1 MSFKFKGLSPA
12 QKMRS
17 RRIYDKEVE
26 KVAASNTSTSLI
38 ESFLALV
45 CETLYDEFGWG
56 DVRLNRF
63 RERLMNKLDCINT
76 DLVDFEDIR
85 ANMNVQTIVVKNK
98 KVYKIDDDLREIKK
112 KEIEEMKA
120 RRKRA

>member
-38 ESFLALV
+38 ESFWALV

-56 DVRLNRF
+56 DIRLNRF
-63 RERLMNKLDCINT
+63 RDRLMNKLDCINT

-85 ANMNVQTIVVKNK
+85 ANMNIQTIVIQDK
-98 KVYKIDDDLREIKK
+98 KVYKIDEDLREIKK

>member
-63 RERLMNKLDCINT
+63 RKRLMNKLDCINT

-85 ANMNVQTIVVKNK
+85 ANMNIQTIVIQDK
-98 KVYKIDDDLREIKK
+98 KVYKIDEDLRELKK
-112 KEIEEMKA
+112 KEI
-120 RRKRA
+120 

>member
-56 DVRLNRF
+56 DIRLNRF
-63 RERLMNKLDCINT
+63 KDRLQNKLDCINT

-85 ANMNVQTIVVKNK
+85 ANMNIQTIVVQDK
-98 KVYKIDDDLREIKK
+98 KVYKIDEDLRELKK
-112 KEIEEMKA
+112 KEIDEMKA

>member
-26 KVAASNTSTSLI
+26 KVAASNTSASLI

-56 DVRLNRF
+56 DIRLNRF
-63 RERLMNKLDCINT
+63 KDRLQNKLDCINT

-85 ANMNVQTIVVKNK
+85 ANMNVQTIVVKDK
-98 KVYKIDDDLREIKK
+98 KVYKIDEDLRELKK
-112 KEIEEMKA
+112 KEIDEMKA

>member
-63 RERLMNKLDCINT
+63 KDRLQNKLDCINT

-85 ANMNVQTIVVKNK
+85 ANMNIQTIVVKDK

>member
-56 DVRLNRF
+56 DIRLNRF
-63 RERLMNKLDCINT
+63 KDKLQNKLDCINT

-85 ANMNVQTIVVKNK
+85 TNMNVQTIVVQDK
-98 KVYKIDDDLREIKK
+98 KVYKIDDDLRELKE

>member
-45 CETLYDEFGWG
+45 CETLHDEFGWG

-63 RERLMNKLDCINT
+63 RDRLMNKLDCINT

-85 ANMNVQTIVVKNK
+85 ANMNIQTIVVRDK
-98 KVYKIDDDLREIKK
+98 KVYKVDDDLREIKK

>member
-56 DVRLNRF
+56 DIRLNRF

-85 ANMNVQTIVVKNK
+85 ANMNIQTIVVKDK
-98 KVYKIDDDLREIKK
+98 KVYKVDDDLREIKK

-120 RRKRA
+120 RGKRD

>member
-63 RERLMNKLDCINT
+63 KDRLQNKLDCINT

-85 ANMNVQTIVVKNK
+85 ANMNVQTIVVKDK
-98 KVYKIDDDLREIKK
+98 KVYKVDDDLREIKK

>member
-38 ESFLALV
+38 ESFLALL
-45 CETLYDEFGWG
+45 CETLYAEFGWG

-63 RERLMNKLDCINT
+63 KDRLQNKLDCINT

-85 ANMNVQTIVVKNK
+85 ANMNVQTIVVKDK
-98 KVYKIDDDLREIKK
+98 KTYKIDDDLREIKK

>member
-45 CETLYDEFGWG
+45 CETLHDEFGWG
-56 DVRLNRF
+56 DVRINRF

-85 ANMNVQTIVVKNK
+85 ANLNIQTIVVQDK
-98 KVYKIDDDLREIKK
+98 KVYKIDEDLRELKK
-112 KEIEEMKA
+112 KEIDEMKA

>member
-85 ANMNVQTIVVKNK
+85 ANMNVQTIVVQDK
-98 KVYKIDDDLREIKK
+98 KVYKIDDDLRELKE
-112 KEIEEMKA
+112 KEIEEMN
-120 RRKRA
+120 

>member
-17 RRIYDKEVE
+17 RRIYDKEVQ

-45 CETLYDEFGWG
+45 CETLSDEFGWG
-56 DVRLNRF
+56 DIRLNRF
-63 RERLMNKLDCINT
+63 RDRLMNKLDCINT

-85 ANMNVQTIVVKNK
+85 ANMNVQTIVVQDK
-98 KVYKIDDDLREIKK
+98 KVYRIDDDVKELKK

>member
-56 DVRLNRF
+56 DIRLNRF

-85 ANMNVQTIVVKNK
+85 ENMSIQTIVVRDK
-98 KVYKIDDDLREIKK
+98 KVYKVDDDLREIKK

>member
-63 RERLMNKLDCINT
+63 RDRLMNKLDCINT

-85 ANMNVQTIVVKNK
+85 ANMNIQTIVVRDK
-98 KVYKIDDDLREIKK
+98 KVYKVDDDLREIKK

>member
-17 RRIYDKEVE
+17 RRIYDEEVQ

-45 CETLYDEFGWG
+45 CETLSDEFGFG

-63 RERLMNKLDCINT
+63 RDRLMNKLDCINT

-85 ANMNVQTIVVKNK
+85 ANMNIQTIVVQDK
-98 KVYKIDDDLREIKK
+98 KVYRIDDEVKKLKK
-112 KEIEEMKA
+112 KEIELMKA
-120 RRKRA
+120 RRKHA

>member
-12 QKMRS
+12 QKMRT

-38 ESFLALV
+38 ESFLALA

-56 DVRLNRF
+56 DVRINRF
-63 RERLMNKLDCINT
+63 RKRLMNKLDCINT

-85 ANMNVQTIVVKNK
+85 ANMNIQTIVVKDK

>member
-1 MSFKFKGLSPA
+1 MTFQFKGLSPGE
-12 QKMRS
+12 KMRV
-17 RRIYDKEVE
+17 RKMYDAEVQ

-45 CETLYDEFGWG
+45 CETLYDEFGFG

-63 RERLMNKLDCINT
+63 KDRLQNKLDCINT

-85 ANMNVQTIVVKNK
+85 ANMNVQTIVVQDK
-98 KVYKIDDDLREIKK
+98 KVYRIDGDTRTKIERKLKK
-112 KEIEEMKA
+112 DKK
-120 RRKRA
+120 

>member
-12 QKMRS
+12 EKMRA
-17 RRIYDKEVE
+17 RKLYDAEVQ
-26 KVAASNTSTSLI
+26 KVAASSTSTSLI

-45 CETLYDEFGWG
+45 CETLSDEFGWG
-56 DVRLNRF
+56 NVRLNRF
-63 RERLMNKLDCINT
+63 RERLINKLDCINT

-85 ANMNVQTIVVKNK
+85 ANMSIQKIVIVDS
-98 KVYKIDDDLREIKK
+98 KVHKIDDDVKIIKR

>member
-45 CETLYDEFGWG
+45 CETLHDEFGWG
-56 DVRLNRF
+56 DIRLNRF

-85 ANMNVQTIVVKNK
+85 ENMSIQTIVVRDK
-98 KVYKIDDDLREIKK
+98 KVYTADDDLREIKK
-112 KEIEEMKA
+112 KKIEEMKA

>member
-63 RERLMNKLDCINT
+63 KDRLQNKLDCINT

-85 ANMNVQTIVVKNK
+85 ANMNVQTIVVKDK

>member
-56 DVRLNRF
+56 DIRLNRF
-63 RERLMNKLDCINT
+63 KDRLQNKLDCINT

-85 ANMNVQTIVVKNK
+85 ANMNIQTIVVKDK
-98 KVYKIDDDLREIKK
+98 KVYKIDEDLREIKK

>member
-12 QKMRS
+12 QKMRT

-38 ESFLALV
+38 ESFLALA
-45 CETLYDEFGWG
+45 CETLSDEFGWG
-56 DVRLNRF
+56 DIRLNRF
-63 RERLMNKLDCINT
+63 RKRLMNKLDCINT

-85 ANMNVQTIVVKNK
+85 ANMNIQTIVVQDK
-98 KVYKIDDDLREIKK
+98 KVYEIDDDLREIKK

>member
-1 MSFKFKGLSPA
+1 MTFQFKGLSPGE
-12 QKMRS
+12 KMRV
-17 RRIYDKEVE
+17 RKMYDAEVQ

-45 CETLYDEFGWG
+45 CETLYDEFGFG

-63 RERLMNKLDCINT
+63 KDRLQNKLDCINT

-85 ANMNVQTIVVKNK
+85 ANMSVQTIVVQDK
-98 KVYKIDDDLREIKK
+98 KIYRIDGDTRI
-112 KEIEEMKA
+112 EIE
-120 RRKRA
+120 RKLKKDKK

>member
-56 DVRLNRF
+56 DIRLNRF
-63 RERLMNKLDCINT
+63 RDRLMNKLDCINT

-85 ANMNVQTIVVKNK
+85 ANMNVQTIAVKDK
-98 KVYKIDDDLREIKK
+98 KVYKIDEDLREIKK

>member
-26 KVAASNTSTSLI
+26 KVAASNASTSLI

-63 RERLMNKLDCINT
+63 KDRLQNKLDCINT

-85 ANMNVQTIVVKNK
+85 ANMNIQTIVVRDK
-98 KVYKIDDDLREIKK
+98 KVYKVDDDLREIKK

>member
-12 QKMRS
+12 QKMRT
-17 RRIYDKEVE
+17 RRIYDKKVE

-56 DVRLNRF
+56 DIRLNRF
-63 RERLMNKLDCINT
+63 RDRLMNKLDCINT

-85 ANMNVQTIVVKNK
+85 ANMNIQTIVIQDK
-98 KVYKIDDDLREIKK
+98 KVYKIDEDLREIKK

>member
-45 CETLYDEFGWG
+45 CETLSDEFGWG

-63 RERLMNKLDCINT
+63 RDRLMNKLDCINT

-85 ANMNVQTIVVKNK
+85 ANMSVQTIVVQDK
-98 KVYKIDDDLREIKK
+98 KVYRIDDDIKELKK
-112 KEIEEMKA
+112 KEIEEMKV

>member
-63 RERLMNKLDCINT
+63 KDRLQNKLDCINT

-85 ANMNVQTIVVKNK
+85 ANMNVQTIVVKDK
-98 KVYKIDDDLREIKK
+98 KVYKIDEDLRELKK
-112 KEIEEMKA
+112 KEIDEMKA

>member
-1 MSFKFKGLSPA
+1 MTFQFKGLSPGE
-12 QKMRS
+12 KMRV
-17 RRIYDKEVE
+17 RKMYDAEVQ

-45 CETLYDEFGWG
+45 CETLYDEFGFG

-63 RERLMNKLDCINT
+63 KDRLTDKLDCINT

-85 ANMNVQTIVVKNK
+85 ANMNVQTIVVQDK
-98 KVYKIDDDLREIKK
+98 KVYRIDGDTRTKIERKLKK
-112 KEIEEMKA
+112 DKKW
-120 RRKRA
+120 RLQN

>member
-45 CETLYDEFGWG
+45 CETLHDEFGWG

-63 RERLMNKLDCINT
+63 RDRLMNKLDCINT

-85 ANMNVQTIVVKNK
+85 ANMNIQTIVVQDK
-98 KVYKIDDDLREIKK
+98 KVYKIDEDLRELKK
-112 KEIEEMKA
+112 KEIDEMKA

>member
-85 ANMNVQTIVVKNK
+85 ANMNIQTIVIQDK

>member
-1 MSFKFKGLSPA
+1 MRFKFKGMSPA

-17 RRIYDKEVE
+17 RRIYDEEVQ

-45 CETLYDEFGWG
+45 CETLSDEFGFG

-63 RERLMNKLDCINT
+63 RDRLMNKLDCINT

-85 ANMNVQTIVVKNK
+85 ANMNIQTIVVQDK
-98 KVYKIDDDLREIKK
+98 KVYRIDDEVKKLKK
-112 KEIEEMKA
+112 KEIELMKA
-120 RRKRA
+120 RRKHA

>member
-12 QKMRS
+12 EKMRS
-17 RRIYDKEVE
+17 RRIYDKEVQ

-45 CETLYDEFGWG
+45 CETLSDEFGWG
-56 DVRLNRF
+56 NVILNRF
-63 RERLMNKLDCINT
+63 RERLINKLDCINT

-85 ANMNVQTIVVKNK
+85 ANMNIQTIVVQDK
-98 KVYKIDDDLREIKK
+98 KVYKIDDDLRELKK
-112 KEIEEMKA
+112 KEIEDMKA
-120 RRKRA
+120 KRKHA

>member
-56 DVRLNRF
+56 DIRLNRF
-63 RERLMNKLDCINT
+63 KDRLQNKLDCINT

-85 ANMNVQTIVVKNK
+85 ANMNAQTIVVQDK
-98 KVYKIDDDLREIKK
+98 KVYKIDEDLRELKK
-112 KEIEEMKA
+112 KEIDEMKA

>member
-56 DVRLNRF
+56 DIRLNRF
-63 RERLMNKLDCINT
+63 RDRLMNKLDCINT

-85 ANMNVQTIVVKNK
+85 ANMNIQTIVIQDK
-98 KVYKIDDDLREIKK
+98 KVYKIDEDLREIKK

>member
-38 ESFLALV
+38 ESFLGLV

-56 DVRLNRF
+56 DIRLNRF

-85 ANMNVQTIVVKNK
+85 ANMNIQTIVIQDK